1 MRGLCTSS
9 EARLACER
17 GVWELACKRTADCG
31 SLPVWGTAHCGSLP
45 ASERTCC
52 AVPAPGG
59 SPPALR
65 LTRIAPRCPRIAK
78 SHGLFAH
85 SVRVFYAA
93 EQEGCHPGPGMV
105 PHEWNGSLA
114 GKLPQSA
121 APPAKQ
127 APTVSCPPGKQ
138 APTGKLPPSQASSHP
153 QAPAEPA
160 HNSRPYFFFRACSNS
175 AAIVPV

>member
-17 GVWELACKRTADCG
+17 GVWELAGKRTVDCG
-31 SLPVWGTAHCGSLP
+31 SLLVWGTAHCGSLP

-59 SPPALR
+59 SPPVLR
-65 LTRIAPRCPRIAK
+65 LISTHPGYPPIARSR
-78 SHGLFAH
+78 GLLAH
-85 SVRVFYAA
+85 SVLIFYVA
-93 EQEGCHPGPGMV
+93 EREDCRPGPGMV
-105 PHEWNGSLA
+105 PHEWNCSLA

-127 APTVSCPPGKQ
+127 APTG
-138 APTGKLPPSQASSHP
+138 TLPPSQASSHP